1 MSDAGVNESSLG
13 WTPVELDPRWLEVEP
28 WTIESHLLDQCW
40 EPKQKKKKK
49 VYKLSGG
56 YWNWSLP
63 CLRRVGMYKNKQDL

>member
-40 EPKQKKKKK
+40 EPKQKKKK
-49 VYKLSGG
+49 SI
-56 YWNWSLP
+56 
-63 CLRRVGMYKNKQDL
+63 